1 MGVAILIRHGHSTAN
16 ADGILS
22 GRAPGVHLS
31 ERGQREA
38 RELAVAFANV
48 PVDHVHVS
56 PLERTQQTATL
67 IFGDRVL
74 HDEYGIIECDY
85 GDWSGRP
92 LADLAKEPLWTNVQN
107 EPESVVFPNGES
119 LTAMALRAVDT
130 VHRLSADK
138 GVHAFVSHGD
148 IIKAVVSDASGA
160 PFSKFQRIVIDPCS
174 ISVIMVGDEPR
185 LLAANVPIA
194 GAAAVLAG
202 LVAAER
208 GTVGGGGGAP

>member
-1 MGVAILIRHGHSTAN
+1 MGIAILIRHGHSTAN

-22 GRAPGVHLS
+22 GRLPGVQLS
-31 ERGQREA
+31 ERGEREA
-38 RELAVAFANV
+38 QELAAAFVDV

-56 PLERTQQTATL
+56 PLERTRQTAAL
-67 IFGDRVL
+67 IFGERVL
-74 HDEYGIIECDY
+74 YDEYGIIECDY

-107 EPESVVFPNGES
+107 EPETVVFPNGES
-119 LTAMALRAVDT
+119 LSAMALRAVDT
-130 VHRLSADK
+130 VHRLSANQ

-148 IIKAVVSDASGA
+148 IIKAVVSYASGA

-174 ISVIMVGDEPR
+174 ISVIMVGDQPR
-185 LLAANVPIA
+185 LLAVNVPIA
-194 GAAAVLAG
+194 GAAAALKGLA
-202 LVAAER
+202 AAER